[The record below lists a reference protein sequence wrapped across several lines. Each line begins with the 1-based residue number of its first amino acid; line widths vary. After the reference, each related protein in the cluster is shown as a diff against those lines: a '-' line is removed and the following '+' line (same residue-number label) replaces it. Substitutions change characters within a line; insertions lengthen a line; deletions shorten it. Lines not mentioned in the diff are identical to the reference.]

1 MTTIQKNEKKLILK
15 YVSDYAPADWMK
27 DNLENEEEFTFKSV
41 FNLHKEILE
50 KHISEEDIDED
61 EFQFVIGKLEDGY
74 YKIDKDVLG
83 LENDFYFFKDLDIT
97 LDYFLF
103 PGPISI
109 LKKIDNKIK
118 QAIYIGGDKEDILP
132 SEVFEKLLKNF
143 PNSYEINLYR
153 EAKITAIL
161 GDYFAEVP
169 DYEEKFNNYINKKTA
184 VRKNILRKTF
194 KQSEIAKYRT
204 LLEKLNYMLNNDN
217 NYSENQWQED
227 ILQII
232 LLLFPKYIAVF
243 TEVRFKDIYSSK
255 FRRLDYGL
263 IDFNGNLDLIEIKK
277 PFDKNIVSKIKYRD
291 NHVPNKDLS
300 GAIMQIEKYIYY
312 LNKLGKKG
320 EKKLTKKYKKD
331 LPEGLTIKIVNPIG
345 MIIMGRDKT
354 MEPSELGDFEI
365 IKRKYKNVIDIFTYD
380 DLLRRLEVTIKQLKK
395 I

>member
-1 MTTIQKNEKKLILK
+1 MTTIQKDEDKLILK

-27 DNLENEEEFTFKSV
+27 ENLESEEEFTFKSI

-50 KHISEEDIDED
+50 KHISEEDIEED
-61 EFQFVIGKLEDGY
+61 EFQFIIGKLEDDY
-74 YKIDKDVLG
+74 YKIDKDVFG
-83 LENDFYFFKDLDIT
+83 LENNFYFFKDLEIT
-97 LDYFLF
+97 IDYFLF

-118 QAIYIGGDKEDILP
+118 QSIYIGGDKEDILP

-143 PNSYEINLYR
+143 PNSYEVNLYR

-169 DYEEKFNNYINKKTA
+169 DIEEKFNKYLNKKTA
-184 VRKNILRKTF
+184 VRRNILRKTF
-194 KQSEIAKYRT
+194 KESEIAKYQT

-217 NYSENQWQED
+217 SYSENQWQEE

-243 TEVRFKDIYSSK
+243 TEVRFKDIYSDK

-312 LNKLGKKG
+312 LNKLGKQG
-320 EKKLTKKYKKD
+320 EKNLTKKYKKD
-331 LPEGLTIKIVNPIG
+331 LPEGLDIKIVNPNG

-354 MEPSELGDFEI
+354 MEPFELGDFEI

>member
-1 MTTIQKNEKKLILK
+1 
-15 YVSDYAPADWMK
+15 
-27 DNLENEEEFTFKSV
+27 
-41 FNLHKEILE
+41 
-50 KHISEEDIDED
+50 
-61 EFQFVIGKLEDGY
+61 
-74 YKIDKDVLG
+74 
-83 LENDFYFFKDLDIT
+83 
-97 LDYFLF
+97 
-103 PGPISI
+103 
-109 LKKIDNKIK
+109 
-118 QAIYIGGDKEDILP
+118 
-132 SEVFEKLLKNF
+132 
-143 PNSYEINLYR
+143 
-153 EAKITAIL
+153 
-161 GDYFAEVP
+161 
-169 DYEEKFNNYINKKTA
+169 
-184 VRKNILRKTF
+184 
-194 KQSEIAKYRT
+194 
-204 LLEKLNYMLNNDN
+204 MLNNDN